1 MDVPQC
7 PAFNSSI
14 LEFGKKALND
24 GRFSSVIY
32 GLFVP
37 LTTNVGPSHV
47 GCSGLCPSRPT
58 GTRYSHGNAPNAGIK
73 SSMRSRGSANLGLLS
88 ATPLVLALGV
98 WAERGGRTKL
108 VSRNCRIER
117 SYIRSQCKI
126 RRFDKRR
133 TGSYCANSRSASAR
147 VRMTPGAKLL
157 ISCIAEMYVTNSGRS
172 GLFVGAMSDM
182 IRLERRVGL
191 ESASVIA
198 TFPPLFKFKLVRK
211 EKRRSKEVVT

>member
-1 MDVPQC
+1 M
-7 PAFNSSI
+7 
-14 LEFGKKALND
+14 ND
-24 GRFSSVIY
+24 GKFSSVIY

-58 GTRYSHGNAPNAGIK
+58 GTRYSHGNAPNAGME
-73 SSMRSRGSANLGLLS
+73 SSMRSRGSANLGLLCP
-88 ATPLVLALGV
+88 PLVLAVGV
-98 WAERGGRTKL
+98 WSERGGRTKL
-108 VSRNCRIER
+108 VSRNCRMGR
-117 SYIRSQCKI
+117 SCTRSQCKI
-126 RRFDKRR
+126 RRFDKKR

-157 ISCIAEMYVTNSGRS
+157 MCCIAEMYVTNSGRR

-182 IRLERRVGL
+182 MRLERRVGL

-198 TFPPLFKFKLVRK
+198 TFPPL
-211 EKRRSKEVVT
+211 